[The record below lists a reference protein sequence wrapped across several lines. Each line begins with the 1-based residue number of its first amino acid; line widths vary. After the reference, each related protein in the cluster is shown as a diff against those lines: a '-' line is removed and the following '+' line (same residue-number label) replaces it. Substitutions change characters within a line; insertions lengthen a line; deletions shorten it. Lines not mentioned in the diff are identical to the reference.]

1 MARTLP
7 PTFFPVSVMN
17 GNVFVEIE
25 VPESTNPAAEEESQ
39 RTTPDPWQDAKFES
53 QTYRNSSN

>member
-1 MARTLP
+1 
-7 PTFFPVSVMN
+7 MN

-25 VPESTNPAAEEESQ
+25 VPESTNPAADEESQ